1 MIGIPEGHTAPPSSS
16 TSLVVA
22 RARRLTYFS
31 GVSVVVAFVAC
42 SRSDRRRRRR
52 SSADSPRGDAS
63 GRGAMLQ
70 STEVGKDVSRVE
82 ETTFE
87 EEESI

>member
-1 MIGIPEGHTAPPSSS
+1 MVSLKDTLHHRRRQRRSSS
-16 TSLVVA
+16 V
-22 RARRLTYFS
+22 ARRLTYFS